1 MDHTDT
7 TGETAI
13 SYDYDADQ
21 VVVYTTSH
29 DVYEGLLSRSIPPIH
44 HRPLLPGYELIY
56 RLTDWP
62 DPAKL
67 LP

>member
-1 MDHTDT
+1 MNHPYS
-7 TGETAI
+7 GETAI

-29 DVYEGLLSRSIPPIH
+29 EVYGGLLARTVPPLR
-44 HRPLLPGYELIY
+44 HRDLSPGYELIY
-56 RLTDWP
+56 RLADWP
-62 DPAKL
+62 QPSDL